1 MNLPADLKVSVRRD
15 VDLSKYCTMRIGGPA
30 RFFAEPR
37 TEDELVELVQF
48 AREESIPFFIL
59 GKGSNVVF
67 ADEGYSGLVITLIHF
82 NDQDIRINRTT
93 SEVTA
98 ASGVHLYR
106 LALACRD
113 AGLSGTEF
121 LSGIPGTVG
130 GAVMMNAGFS
140 RFAGQMNEIGDLI
153 REVRVLDEAGQ
164 RLTLERSRL
173 DFSYRH
179 SGLEGK
185 IILEAVLQLAR
196 RDSAAVDAEI
206 RANFEYRNEE
216 QDLKHPSSGSIFKNP
231 PKPLPSAGRLID
243 GLGLKE
249 TREGGMLVSPRHAN
263 YFINAGHATCEDL
276 SRLIKRIQKTVFNE
290 KGILLEPEVRIIRA

>member
-48 AREESIPFFIL
+48 AREEAVPFFIL

-67 ADEGYSGLVITLIHF
+67 ADEGYAGLVITLIHF
-82 NDQDIRINRTT
+82 NDQDIRINPTT
-93 SEVTA
+93 HEVA
-98 ASGVHLYR
+98 ASSGVHLYR

-140 RFAGQMNEIGDLI
+140 RFAGQMNEIGDLV
-153 REVRVLDEAGQ
+153 REIRVLDEAGQ
-164 RLTLERSRL
+164 RQTLERSRL

-185 IILEAVLQLAR
+185 IILEAVLQLVR

-206 RANFEYRNEE
+206 RANFDYRNEE